1 MDHLKKNPFN
11 CCLKISPLNTV
22 TKKDSIERRVILDL
36 SFPEGQS
43 VNEFISKE
51 FYLGKKIELSYP
63 KVDDLVRIIK
73 EKGPDCL
80 IFKKD
85 LKRAYRQIPICPG
98 DLHLVGFNWNNRLFV
113 DRVLPMGLR
122 SSAHICQRVTTVV
135 CFIYYKMGYM
145 AINYLGFCWSSN

>member
-1 MDHLKKNPFN
+1 MLDYDDRIICELLEFGAPVGFENNILEENKDIVNHKGAREFEDDVLKYLYKEASYGAIIGPFEKNPFN
-11 CCLKISPLNTV
+11 CSLKISPLNSY
-22 TKKDSIERRVILDL
+22 KKDSIERRVILDL

-63 KVDDLVRIIK
+63 KVDDLVGIIK

-85 LKRAYRQIPICPG
+85 L
-98 DLHLVGFNWNNRLFV
+98 
-113 DRVLPMGLR
+113 
-122 SSAHICQRVTTVV
+122 
-135 CFIYYKMGYM
+135 
-145 AINYLGFCWSSN
+145 